1 MRFFNQLPM
10 GLSMALMENPEAS
23 RYFSSLPEQE
33 QKEII
38 HRAHQMNSR
47 ADIERYVRH
56 LPEQKGACL

>member
-1 MRFFNQLPM
+1 
-10 GLSMALMENPEAS
+10 MALMENPEAS